1 MLRDELNRWFE
12 AKSSGDGEL
21 KQAEEGLVKLER
33 MEKNLQRLVIEDE
46 ISFEDFKEHRARI
59 EAGRAHL
66 KTLVESIKSRRSLV
80 KGDFEIALQLAS
92 ELGFL
97 FAMGDNDQ
105 RRLLCE
111 A

>member
-1 MLRDELNRWFE
+1 
-12 AKSSGDGEL
+12 
-21 KQAEEGLVKLER
+21 
-33 MEKNLQRLVIEDE
+33 
-46 ISFEDFKEHRARI
+46 
-59 EAGRAHL
+59 
-66 KTLVESIKSRRSLV
+66 LV

-111 A
+111 AFFKRVYVQNGKIAKIELNPH